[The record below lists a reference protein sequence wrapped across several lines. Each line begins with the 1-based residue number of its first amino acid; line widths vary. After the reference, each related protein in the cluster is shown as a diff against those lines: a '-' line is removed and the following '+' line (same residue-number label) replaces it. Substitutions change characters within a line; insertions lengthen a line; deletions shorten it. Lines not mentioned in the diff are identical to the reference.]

1 MSSMNLTRS
10 GLVQIETFDKL
21 PWDIADFLDF
31 FMTSNV
37 VEKFVVK
44 IMHELL
50 V

>member
-1 MSSMNLTRS
+1 MNLTRS
-10 GLVQIETFDKL
+10 GLVQIRDIWQAAI
-21 PWDIADFLDF
+21 WDIADF

-37 VEKFVVK
+37 VAKFVVK